1 MLKLG
6 IIIEK
11 YLTFNLDNF
20 ICYFGSG
27 GGGATS
33 LTIPA
38 NVGVEIENW
47 INNNETPSS
56 PLVIAT
62 GVIPSTV
69 RLALGTTIADNP
81 YDTLFDSSKNAIL
94 TNPSSKIASI
104 VADADSIKNLL
115 TPAANLTQELD
126 DSNTRWDT
134 MADVAIEYVD
144 GNDVFVVS
152 QTEIDN
158 LVDEFETEILREHR
172 REINREAASA
182 VNNNAVNSSSYII
195 GAAVLG
201 DGKNQQVR
209 RKRRELELQFENL
222 RQQHRAAFIQNNI
235 QNMTNSLYTKQDI
248 YSKVVQLAMESNRI
262 NIVGTK
268 EFEEGFNELV
278 LADRSWALDN
288 YQEAANVIASM
299 QGGVASG
306 NVRPLSRTQ
315 SAIGGS
321 IAGAQLGAQISG
333 GNPIATGVGAAIG
346 LISGL
351 FN

>member
-1 MLKLG
+1 MS
-6 IIIEK
+6 
-11 YLTFNLDNF
+11 F
-20 ICYFGSG
+20 ITGSG
-27 GGGATS
+27 GGGATA
-33 LTIPA
+33 LTIPD

-47 INNNETPSS
+47 INNNEVPTA

-62 GVIPSTV
+62 GLVPSTV
-69 RLALGTTIADNP
+69 RTALGTAIADNP
-81 YDTLFDSSKNAIL
+81 YETLFDSSKNSIL

-115 TPAANLTQELD
+115 TPAANLTTELD
-126 DSNTRWDT
+126 DSNVRWDT
-134 MADVAIEYVD
+134 ISTKAIDYVD
-144 GNDVFVVS
+144 DNDVFVVS

-158 LVDEFETEILREHR
+158 LVNEFETEILREHR

-262 NIVGTK
+262 NIVGTA
-268 EFEEGFNELV
+268 EFESGFNELV
-278 LADRSWALDN
+278 LANRAWAMDQ

-306 NVRPLSRTQ
+306 SARPLSKGQ
-315 SAIGGS
+315 SAIGGAV
-321 IAGAQLGAQISG
+321 AGSLLGAQVSG
-333 GNPIATGVGAAIG
+333 GNPLATGIGAAIG
-346 LISGL
+346 LIGGL